1 VPRFRSLWF
10 IGGVAS
16 LTIVGLAVGVGGCT
30 AAHSAGS
37 PAPSPT
43 ASRGADRA
51 LLAKV
56 LPVPSTAAEQM
67 VFGSSLGVY
76 SLDQFAQE
84 FYKKDPTRAAQDLR
98 ADGFVVAAE
107 RDWTGNDGRDASVQL
122 IQFQEPSGA
131 STYVGRE
138 ELTFERN
145 TADVAFAVPSV
156 DHGRG
161 YENPRRDGLG
171 YVTATMIGEQG
182 DVVIWIE
189 LSIKGAFDRPA
200 EIALMQ
206 QQVAAL
212 AAHP

>member
-1 VPRFRSLWF
+1 M
-10 IGGVAS
+10 
-16 LTIVGLAVGVGGCT
+16 
-30 AAHSAGS
+30 
-37 PAPSPT
+37 
-43 ASRGADRA
+43 
-51 LLAKV
+51 V
-56 LPVPSTAAEQM
+56 L
-67 VFGSSLGVY
+67 GSSLGIY
-76 SLDQFAQE
+76 SLDQFAKE
-84 FYKKDPTRAAQDLR
+84 FYPKDPTRAAKDLR

-122 IQFQEPSGA
+122 IEFQEASGA

-138 ELTFERN
+138 EPTFERN

-161 YENPRRDGLG
+161 YENAKRDEFG
-171 YVTATMIGEQG
+171 YLTATMIGEQG
-182 DVVIWIE
+182 DLVIWIE
-189 LSIKGAFDRPA
+189 FSTKGAFDRSA